1 MIPLLTLA
9 IPGSPPA
16 AMFLAAIWLHGVQ
29 PGPMLPIEN
38 PGFLFEV
45 AIVLLLATCFMLIW
59 GLILARPMATILKI
73 KREILMPIILPL
85 TVIGAYAGGVRVFD
99 IKVTFFFGILGYIL
113 RKLDYP
119 MAPLVL
125 GIILGPLADVSFRQ
139 ALMQSRGSLIPLLG
153 RPLGIILL
161 AAIAFIAYSGFRRT
175 IEYAR
180 KHDHPDSPK
189 SIE

>member
-1 MIPLLTLA
+1 
-9 IPGSPPA
+9 
-16 AMFLAAIWLHGVQ
+16 
-29 PGPMLPIEN
+29 
-38 PGFLFEV
+38 
-45 AIVLLLATCFMLIW
+45 VLLLATCFMLIW
-59 GLILARPMATILKI
+59 GLTLARPMATILKI